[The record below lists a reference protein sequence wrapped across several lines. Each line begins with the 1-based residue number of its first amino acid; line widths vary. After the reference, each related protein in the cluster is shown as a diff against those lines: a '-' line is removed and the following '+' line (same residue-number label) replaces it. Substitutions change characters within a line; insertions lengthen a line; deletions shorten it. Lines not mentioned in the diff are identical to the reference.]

1 MTKNAISPRKFAG
14 FGNAGSAH
22 PLELFFFSFFFWF
35 FCLTITASE
44 RLAFRNARPDLPRFA
59 STGRAS
65 GGLGPK
71 GFYHQ
76 REERKGKRR
85 KRARRAR
92 GKKKEKKRTSNQ
104 RKRRNEDEKHALNTA
119 KTSTRQETRDKE
131 GIGKRKERRPRE
143 KKFLNAL
150 VWRAGARKSQN

>member
-1 MTKNAISPRKFAG
+1 MLQKRRFDRKI
-14 FGNAGSAH
+14 
-22 PLELFFFSFFFWF
+22 
-35 FCLTITASE
+35 TIGPPE
-44 RLAFRNARPDLPRFA
+44 KGDLPRFA

-65 GGLGPK
+65 GGLDPK

-92 GKKKEKKRTSNQ
+92 GKKKEKKRTANR
-104 RKRRNEDEKHALNTA
+104 RKRRKEDEKHSLTAA

>member
-1 MTKNAISPRKFAG
+1 MR
-14 FGNAGSAH
+14 SARE
-22 PLELFFFSFFFWF
+22 P
-35 FCLTITASE
+35 
-44 RLAFRNARPDLPRFA
+44 RPDLPRFA

-92 GKKKEKKRTSNQ
+92 GKKKDKKRTSNR
-104 RKRRNEDEKHALNTA
+104 RKRRKEDEKHSLTTA
-119 KTSTRQETRDKE
+119 KTCTRRETRDKE
-131 GIGKRKERRPRE
+131 GLGRGKREGQERRS
-143 KKFLNAL
+143 F
-150 VWRAGARKSQN
+150 